1 MGLVHLDNI
10 FLFSLIQEEILLED
24 LSDKVVVI
32 TGASKG
38 IGAGLAQIYSEKN
51 IALGLCARSNPVEVN
66 GKSVSKTFDVV
77 DQQAMQD
84 FAQSVI
90 EAFGK
95 IDLWINNA
103 GILAPIGPVRD
114 LDTGEFSRAL
124 EVNVIGTFN
133 GTKVFV
139 KHLRQ
144 RQGEG
149 VLINISSGAA
159 NSGYDSWSSYSASK
173 AGINRIT
180 ESVALE
186 EFSSGLR
193 AYAVAPGVVD
203 TDMQSTLRSCSSE
216 QFPMV
221 SKFLDIKANNKFNTI
236 DFIAEQLLAIAFD
249 SSSRPESVIIR
260 LPEQKSK
267 D

>member
-1 MGLVHLDNI
+1 MLY
-10 FLFSLIQEEILLED
+10 D

-38 IGAGLAQIYSEKN
+38 IGAGLAKIYSGKN
-51 IALGLCARSNPVEVN
+51 IALGLCARSNPVEVK
-66 GKSVSKTFDVV
+66 GKVISRTFDVV
-77 DQQAMQD
+77 DAKAMQD

-103 GILAPIGPVRD
+103 GTLAPIGPLRD
-114 LDTGEFSRAL
+114 LDAQEFSTAL
-124 EVNVIGTFN
+124 EVNVVGTFN
-133 GTKVFV
+133 GTKAFV
-139 KHLRQ
+139 NHLHRRDGQ
-144 RQGEG
+144 G

-159 NSGYDSWSSYSASK
+159 NSGYEAWSCYSASK
-173 AGINRIT
+173 AGINRLT

-186 EFSSGLR
+186 ESDYGLR

-203 TDMQSTLRSCSSE
+203 TDMQATLRSCSVE

-221 SKFLDIKANNKFNTI
+221 GKFLDIKASNKFNSI
-236 DFIAEQLLAIAFD
+236 EFVANQLLDIAFD
-249 SSSRPESVIIR
+249 PSCRPQSVIVR
-260 LPEQKSK
+260 LPEQDPISK